1 MNKDPSP
8 HPKLDLLP
16 GTVSE
21 LNNLLHIIGG
31 TVDLLENMWPK
42 HAGAD
47 RYLRMLRTSASRAA
61 LLTAQL
67 IGSAAA
73 ESDKVVVHPAARE
86 RLMRSQLASVL
97 RTLQPEPVKTAL
109 GRVLVVDDQPMALTL
124 AERLLV
130 AAELEVVT
138 AGSGSECLDKFAAAP
153 SSFALV
159 VLDQTMPLMDGEE
172 TFDRLR
178 AINPKVRVLMN
189 SGFIARDCAD
199 RMFANGLAGL
209 LTKPTPPDEYVGR
222 VLALIIPDA
231 TAVRPPE
238 PHQLDSEPSHSRP
251 EEPR

>member
-86 RLMRSQLASVL
+86 RLVRSQFASVL
-97 RTLQPEPVKTAL
+97 RTLQPEPIKTAV

-251 EEPR
+251 